1 MQTALLILMLLF
13 FTVVCCFY
21 FSRRFISP
29 ILKSLDK
36 IKSEKR
42 DGETSPI
49 AEIDDLFAFLAEQDR
64 EYERTLAALAREKQK
79 AQNEKERLQDAFDR
93 AQEQYESAQAEIS
106 RLAYSRKQEVD
117 PADYQQF
124 LHGIGTFNPHGTEE
138 FCLLPLRKKCK
149 GDSCYRCHQGK
160 HPALSQ

>member
-64 EYERTLAALAREKQK
+64 EYERTLAALAGRNRRRKTK
-79 AQNEKERLQDAFDR
+79 KSGFRMRLTGHRNNMNPPRPKFPGSPTP
-93 AQEQYESAQAEIS
+93 ESRRS
-106 RLAYSRKQEVD
+106 TPPTTSSSST
-117 PADYQQF
+117 
-124 LHGIGTFNPHGTEE
+124 G
-138 FCLLPLRKKCK
+138 
-149 GDSCYRCHQGK
+149 S
-160 HPALSQ
+160 AL